1 MRRCKALSLQG
12 LLGLIWGREGP
23 CLPANLGARCR
34 TCADLFKAGNN
45 EWQAGKGLPFGLDLK
60 GPACFVAREHQDADI
75 AARGRRAFEPFQDQ
89 RDPQIRPSRPWR
101 YCLRLRR
108 RV

>member
-89 RDPQIRPSRPWR
+89 RDPQIRPSRPWM
-101 YCLRLRR
+101 YCLRLC
-108 RV
+108 V